1 MKRNKR
7 TARTNQTCGHLQ
19 IIWNLNDEPA
29 VRAPHDP
36 NKPVL
41 PAFLPDPHNGDLYML
56 AAGAKGGA
64 LKRMPWTIP
73 ELVRNSPCKSSDGIL
88 YTGRKVPLFLGIS
101 TLSLFFS
108 CVLATLV
115 YLLQVDTWF
124 SVDRLTGNKKG
135 AMSVGGC
142 SAFDECPNARYDH
155 QRNSFLFFYTRLV
168 IRTTRISLISNLQSK
183 TLKVRA

>member
-1 MKRNKR
+1 
-7 TARTNQTCGHLQ
+7 
-19 IIWNLNDEPA
+19 
-29 VRAPHDP
+29 
-36 NKPVL
+36 
-41 PAFLPDPHNGDLYML
+41 ML

-73 ELVRNSPCKSSDGIL
+73 ELVKNSPCKSSDGIL
-88 YTGRKVPLFLGIS
+88 YTGRKVLFIS
-101 TLSLFFS
+101 RNFNPQPFFS

-142 SAFDECPNARYDH
+142 SAFDECPNARYEHKRTSFFTFFYLHDPRNH
-155 QRNSFLFFYTRLV
+155 SIRNSGNHLESFGVKDTVRCEHV
-168 IRTTRISLISNLQSK
+168 TTNQGQN
-183 TLKVRA
+183 A